1 MTEQVILAERDGGVL
16 TLTFNRPDKLN
27 AFNDAMTSALIEE
40 FRKAERDAG
49 VRCIVLTGAGR
60 GFSAGQDLGV
70 IVERRQS
77 ETPISIREHLQG
89 GYNVLTTR
97 IRTIEKPVIAAIN
110 GVAAGVGLAIALA
123 CDIRVAAD
131 NAVITLGFS
140 KIGLIPDGGSSFML
154 PLLVGLGRASELAF
168 TSDRIDAA
176 EAHRLGLV
184 NRVAPAAELREA
196 TAGLATQLAGLP
208 TRAIGLTKRAFN
220 HAILPDLAGLLDYE
234 SHLQEIASRSADH
247 KEGVAAFLEKRQPVF
262 KGE

>member
-1 MTEQVILAERDGGVL
+1 MTDQVILAERDGGVL

-70 IVERRQS
+70 FVERQRS
-77 ETPISIREHLQG
+77 DEPVSIREHLQS

-123 CDIRVAAD
+123 C
-131 NAVITLGFS
+131 
-140 KIGLIPDGGSSFML
+140 
-154 PLLVGLGRASELAF
+154 
-168 TSDRIDAA
+168 
-176 EAHRLGLV
+176 
-184 NRVAPAAELREA
+184 
-196 TAGLATQLAGLP
+196 
-208 TRAIGLTKRAFN
+208 
-220 HAILPDLAGLLDYE
+220 
-234 SHLQEIASRSADH
+234 
-247 KEGVAAFLEKRQPVF
+247 
-262 KGE
+262 

>member
-1 MTEQVILAERDGGVL
+1 MTDQVILAERDGGVL

-27 AFNDAMTSALIEE
+27 AFNDAMTTALIEE

-70 IVERRQS
+70 FVERQRS
-77 ETPISIREHLQG
+77 EERVSIREHLQS

-196 TAGLATQLAGLP
+196 TAGLATQLAELP

-234 SHLQEIASRSADH
+234 SHLQEIAGRTADH
-247 KEGVAAFLEKRQPVF
+247 QEGVAAFLEKRQPVF